1 MNRRIF
7 LMVFGLFLFVTACAD
22 PELEA
27 DEVRLFSGEWTL
39 ENVSGGLLGTNA
51 EVDSGVA
58 QWNLNLFNNTLNVTT
73 NLAVDD
79 PDRGLLYFE
88 EGVYSFEIQEIEG
101 PFLYTYTFTV
111 DGRNEGTL
119 SLSQGKLEFDSG
131 LAVDKLLYRFR
142 R

>member
-1 MNRRIF
+1 MNRCIPLKF
-7 LMVFGLFLFVTACAD
+7 LVLFLFVTACTE

-27 DEVRLFSGEWTL
+27 DEVRLLSGEWTL

-58 QWNLNLFNNTLNVTT
+58 KWNLNLFNNTLSVTT
-73 NLAVDD
+73 NLTTDD

-88 EGVYSFEIQEIEG
+88 EGVYSFVLEEIEG

-111 DGRNEGTL
+111 EGRNEGTL
-119 SLSQGKLEFDSG
+119 SLRQGKLEFDSG